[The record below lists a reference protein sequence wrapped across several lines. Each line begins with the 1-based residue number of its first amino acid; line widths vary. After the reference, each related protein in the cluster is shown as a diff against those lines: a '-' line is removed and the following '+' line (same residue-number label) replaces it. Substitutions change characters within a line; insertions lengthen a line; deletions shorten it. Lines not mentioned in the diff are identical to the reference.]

1 MTELPAP
8 DLPAPD
14 LPAPDSPT
22 IDLPVQESAEHQ
34 ARILAQALPFLRRY
48 AGATIVV
55 KYGGHAMGDE
65 RLAEM
70 FGADIALLKQVGM
83 NPVVVHGGGPQINDM
98 LKRLKITSTFVDGLR
113 VTDAAMVEVV
123 EMVLAGTVNKQVAGL
138 INRAGALAV
147 GICGKDGGL
156 IRARKLQRSVRD
168 PGSRIERELD
178 LGFVGEPEHVDV
190 RVIHALTG
198 AGLVPVIAP
207 VGVGVDGQTY
217 NINADTVAGAIA
229 GALHATRL
237 LMLTDVAGVL
247 DRDKK
252 LIPELTVAQV
262 AEAIASGVITGGMI
276 PKVENCV
283 DAVRRGVKGAV
294 ILDGRQPHACLLEL
308 FIDAGLGTLIVP

>member
-1 MTELPAP
+1 MTNLPLISS
-8 DLPAPD
+8 D
-14 LPAPDSPT
+14 T
-22 IDLPVQESAEHQ
+22 AEQQ
-34 ARILAQALPFLRRY
+34 AQILAQALPFLRRY

-70 FGADIALLKQVGM
+70 FGADIALLKQVGV
-83 NPVVVHGGGPQINDM
+83 NPVVVHGGGPQINEM
-98 LKRLKITSTFVDGLR
+98 LRRLKIDSTFVDGLR
-113 VTDAAMVEVV
+113 VTSAEMVDVV

-156 IRARKLQRSVRD
+156 IRARKLSRTVRD
-168 PGSRIERELD
+168 PGSRIEHELD
-178 LGFVGEPEHVDV
+178 LGFVGEPESVDV

-198 AGLVPVIAP
+198 AGLIPVIAP
-207 VGVGVDGQTY
+207 VGTGDDGRTY

-229 GALHATRL
+229 GALGATRL

-247 DRDKK
+247 DAEKK

-262 AEAIASGVITGGMI
+262 DQAITTGVITGGMI
-276 PKVENCV
+276 PKVETCV
-283 DAVRRGVKGAV
+283 EAVRQGVKGAV

-308 FIDAGLGTLIVP
+308 FIEGGHGTMIVP

>member
-1 MTELPAP
+1 MTEP
-8 DLPAPD
+8 
-14 LPAPDSPT
+14 PT
-22 IDLPVQESAEHQ
+22 IDMPAQESAEQQ

-65 RLAEM
+65 KLAEM

-156 IRARKLQRSVRD
+156 IRARKLQRTVRD

-178 LGFVGEPEHVDV
+178 LGFVGEPTHVDV

-198 AGLVPVIAP
+198 AGLIPVIAP
-207 VGVGVDGQTY
+207 VGVGEDGQTY

-237 LMLTDVAGVL
+237 LMLTDVPGVL
-247 DRDKK
+247 DANKK
-252 LIPELTVAQV
+252 LIPELNIAQV
-262 AEAIASGVITGGMI
+262 AEGIARGVITGGMI

-283 DAVRRGVKGAV
+283 EAVRRGVKGAA

-308 FIDAGLGTLIVP
+308 FIEAGLGTLIVP